1 VPYLPVVVPK
11 AASSSLSDPHNLN
24 GRCGFP
30 PTHRLLR
37 PAEFQ
42 AVFDSAAFK
51 IGEAQ
56 FLLLVRPNGLDH
68 ARLGLVIAK
77 KKVRRSVDRNRLKR
91 TVRESFRMHQAGLPA
106 ADVIFMARHDLTALP
121 PEAFR
126 AALEQ
131 SWKRMLRKA
140 EKSAKAEKAKAS
152 PPPADPVPADSGAKA

>member
-1 VPYLPVVVPK
+1 MPCLPVVVPK
-11 AASSSLSDPHNLN
+11 AASSSLSDLHNLN

-51 IGEAQ
+51 VGEAR
-56 FLLLVRPNGLDH
+56 FLLLIRHNGLDH

-91 TVRESFRMHQAGLPA
+91 IVRESFRLHHSGLPA
-106 ADVIFMARHDLTALP
+106 ADMIFVAKQDLALLP
-121 PEAFR
+121 AEALR
-126 AALEQ
+126 SALEE
-131 SWKRMLRKA
+131 SWKRVQRKA
-140 EKSAKAEKAKAS
+140 EKSAVAVANKSKPDDGVLA
-152 PPPADPVPADSGAKA
+152 